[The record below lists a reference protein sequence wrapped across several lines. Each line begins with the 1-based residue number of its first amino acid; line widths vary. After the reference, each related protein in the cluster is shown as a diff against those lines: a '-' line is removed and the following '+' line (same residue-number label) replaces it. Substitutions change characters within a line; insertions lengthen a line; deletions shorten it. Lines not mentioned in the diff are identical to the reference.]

1 MKTRGAIFG
10 QPVYPCDRPIPNR
23 IMCYVLSDYYYQLLI
38 DGYEV
43 ERVSGQIA
51 YMVKEVR

>member
-1 MKTRGAIFG
+1 MKTRI
-10 QPVYPCDRPIPNR
+10 NR
-23 IMCYVLSDYYYQLLI
+23 IMCYVLSPYYYQLLV

-51 YMVKEVR
+51 YMVKGWDVAYIAKGWDV